1 MSLIWKYFSLS
12 GRVAFCKSCS
22 FSKNYPPRA
31 PTTFL
36 ISHLRGSH
44 PELYD
49 DFLAKRKAKMPQQQT
64 LKRAFAE
71 SAATTS
77 QISDELDVITDQDI
91 DLMDMDEIEKTKIS
105 EPDIA
110 IALRAKS
117 FF

>member
-1 MSLIWKYFSLS
+1 
-12 GRVAFCKSCS
+12 
-22 FSKNYPPRA
+22 
-31 PTTFL
+31 
-36 ISHLRGSH
+36 
-44 PELYD
+44 
-49 DFLAKRKAKMPQQQT
+49 MPQQQT

-110 IALRAKS
+110 ISLRAKS
-117 FF
+117 PWDKDGDKRNMINKFLMEMICVF

>member
-1 MSLIWKYFSLS
+1 
-12 GRVAFCKSCS
+12 
-22 FSKNYPPRA
+22 
-31 PTTFL
+31 
-36 ISHLRGSH
+36 
-44 PELYD
+44 
-49 DFLAKRKAKMPQQQT
+49 MPQQQT

-91 DLMDMDEIEKTKIS
+91 DLMDLDETEKTKIS

-117 FF
+117 PWDNDGDKRNMINKFLMEMICVDLC

>member
-1 MSLIWKYFSLS
+1 
-12 GRVAFCKSCS
+12 V
-22 FSKNYPPRA
+22 
-31 PTTFL
+31 
-36 ISHLRGSH
+36 
-44 PELYD
+44 
-49 DFLAKRKAKMPQQQT
+49 
-64 LKRAFAE
+64 E

-110 IALRAKS
+110 ISLRAKS

>member
-1 MSLIWKYFSLS
+1 
-12 GRVAFCKSCS
+12 
-22 FSKNYPPRA
+22 
-31 PTTFL
+31 
-36 ISHLRGSH
+36 
-44 PELYD
+44 
-49 DFLAKRKAKMPQQQT
+49 MPQQQT

-110 IALRAKS
+110 ISLRAKS
-117 FF
+117 FFFIFNLIIKNRSLGSRWR